1 PFSGDPYITIAKGV
15 KYKDL
20 LINQCVM
27 LQNISRMFKPPRMG
41 RIHTT
46 TSLINTESSF
56 SSKNKKTPIHRNEG
70 VKSHTK

>member
-1 PFSGDPYITIAKGV
+1 
-15 KYKDL
+15 
-20 LINQCVM
+20 M

>member
-1 PFSGDPYITIAKGV
+1 M

-56 SSKNKKTPIHRNEG
+56 SSKNKKHLFIEMKVLKAIQNKTLTPSIVEL
-70 VKSHTK
+70 